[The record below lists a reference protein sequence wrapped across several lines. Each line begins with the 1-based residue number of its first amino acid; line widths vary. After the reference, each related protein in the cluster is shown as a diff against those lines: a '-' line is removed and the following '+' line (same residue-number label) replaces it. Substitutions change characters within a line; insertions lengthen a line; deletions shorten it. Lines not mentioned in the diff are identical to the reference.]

1 MSEHATEMLNFL
13 IGFLVSVAA
22 SIMNAAGLN
31 LLKLDHVKNLHRPSS
46 LQRNECGRPLW
57 HIGLYLYIASQM
69 VGSTIALSKF
79 TKIAFFQIPNC

>member
-1 MSEHATEMLNFL
+1 MSDSPTLNFL

-31 LLKLDHVKNLHRPSS
+31 LLKLDHVKNSNRPSS
-46 LQRNECGRPLW
+46 SQRNECGRPLW

-69 VGSTIALSKF
+69 IGSTIALSKF
-79 TKIAFFQIPNC
+79 